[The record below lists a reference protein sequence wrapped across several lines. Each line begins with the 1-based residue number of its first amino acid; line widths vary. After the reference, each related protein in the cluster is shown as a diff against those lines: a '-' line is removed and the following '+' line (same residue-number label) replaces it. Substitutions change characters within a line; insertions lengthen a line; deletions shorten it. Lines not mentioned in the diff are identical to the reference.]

1 RRQCHFR
8 QNPFRGSAAHVGE
21 AAFKRHQVAPINPR
35 LAFDAMPAHMHLRVD
50 RLRTADQ
57 HSLRIAAAEG
67 TSPAEGTV
75 IYQRYRPPCS
85 THSRARRL
93 RGSAGADDHEIV
105 GFHEV
110 VPSKSKSKDG
120 QDGRVNSII
129 PSNRPAPPTHTPRS
143 PQSNPHSTG
152 RTALRSPI
160 AVPPLEAFGRR
171 PPCLWLW
178 SSAAGIRNP
187 TQKAT

>member
-1 RRQCHFR
+1 MLLAGDMQRYRAR
-8 QNPFRGSAAHVGE
+8 TSSDQNVSSHKLLALNDNHIPTSEAGNSVNGVNAVFSKIPFQVTRHSIGE

-35 LAFDAMPAHMHLRVD
+35 LAFDAMPAYTHLRVD
-50 RLRTADQ
+50 RLRTVDQ

-129 PSNRPAPPTHTPRS
+129 PSNRPATTTHTPRS
-143 PQSNPHSTG
+143 PQSN
-152 RTALRSPI
+152 
-160 AVPPLEAFGRR
+160 
-171 PPCLWLW
+171 
-178 SSAAGIRNP
+178 
-187 TQKAT
+187 